1 MLSCLVLFGKLDCG
15 KDFGWWRF
23 VVKFKLWRSFCIMS
37 NDVFKIVMLLIGEGG
52 FNKWEW
58 NWVKFMEEKL

>member
-1 MLSCLVLFGKLDCG
+1 
-15 KDFGWWRF
+15 
-23 VVKFKLWRSFCIMS
+23 MS